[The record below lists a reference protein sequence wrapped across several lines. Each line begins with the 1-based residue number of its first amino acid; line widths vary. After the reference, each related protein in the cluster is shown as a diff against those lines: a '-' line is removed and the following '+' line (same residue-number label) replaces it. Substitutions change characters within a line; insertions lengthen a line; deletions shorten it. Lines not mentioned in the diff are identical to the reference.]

1 MPAQGS
7 TGKARLQRK
16 PPAAETALPP
26 PRVAAPVDPDVE
38 LLHALVREDSVTG
51 DTDRAVAVFVD
62 RCRARGMEAWRDEAG
77 NAVAVAGS
85 GPREILLVGHVD
97 TVAPPLPVRLEEGWV
112 HGRGS
117 VDAKGSLAA
126 FACAASRFLDLSTHR
141 LVVVGCCDE
150 EGPSHGAR
158 HLLARHAPP
167 EALVIGEPSGAG
179 AVTIGYKGIVKLRY
193 ALEDDLQHTGHPH
206 PSVPDR
212 GLAFWSAIQAH
223 LAQQQHAESLF
234 DTPTLKLSDFSTDH
248 LPSGRVRVR
257 LAGNARTPPGFDTEA
272 FLAFLRERAGPHA
285 SLEVPEWAPAWL
297 GEKNAPLTRAFVAAI
312 REEGLTPRYLKKT
325 GTSDANLLAPAWGC
339 PTVAYGPG
347 ESALDH
353 TPQERLSLEEYRV
366 SIRVLERVLRA
377 LTGA

>member
-1 MPAQGS
+1 M
-7 TGKARLQRK
+7 
-16 PPAAETALPP
+16 
-26 PRVAAPVDPDVE
+26 DPDVE

-51 DTDRAVAVFVD
+51 DTERAVAVFVEQ
-62 RCRARGMEAWRDEAG
+62 CRTRGMEAWRDEAG

-97 TVAPPLPVRLEEGWV
+97 TVPPPLPVRLEDGWL

-117 VDAKGSLAA
+117 VDAKGPLAA

-150 EGPSHGAR
+150 EGPSNGAR
-158 HLLARHAPP
+158 FLAPRHRP

-179 AVTIGYKGIVKLRY
+179 AVTIGYKGIVKLR
-193 ALEDDLQHTGHPH
+193 LEVEDDLQHTGHPH

-212 GLAFWSAIQAH
+212 GLAFWSALQAH
-223 LAQQQHAESLF
+223 LAQRHGESLF
-234 DTPTLKLSDFSTDH
+234 DTPTVKLADFTTEH
-248 LPSGRVRVR
+248 LPNGRVRAT
-257 LAGNARTPPGFDTEA
+257 LTGSARTPPGFDTEDL
-272 FLAFLRERAGPHA
+272 LAFLRERAA
-285 SLEVPEWAPAWL
+285 SPGYRLDVPEWAPAWL
-297 GEKNAPLTRAFVAAI
+297 GDKNAPLTRAFVAAI

-325 GTSDANLLAPAWGC
+325 GTSDANLLAPIWGC

-353 TPQERLSLEEYRV
+353 TPQERLSLEEFRASV
-366 SIRVLERVLRA
+366 RVLERVLRA
-377 LTGA
+377 LTTTAPPPAPR